1 MTIIFLISVFAGFI
15 GALSGMGGG
24 IIIVPALVLLG
35 INIKYAIAASMLS
48 VIATSCSATAAY
60 AKERIVNLK
69 IGTFLQ
75 LFTILGAIAGAT
87 LTLHMSEKPLSLM
100 FGLILLT
107 SWITLLK
114 KGVSVARY
122 DNKGGIVDNYLEL
135 SGCYEEKVPPY
146 RIINY
151 KSRYAALGGPFMF
164 LAGMVAGLLGI
175 GAGALKVL
183 ILDLL
188 MGLPPK
194 VSTTT
199 SNYIIGITALAGS
212 SVFFASGYLKPGLAV
227 PIILGV
233 LAGSWIGSKLLVRMV
248 EEAVRRLFLVIL
260 LVIALEMIW
269 RGI

>member
-1 MTIIFLISVFAGFI
+1 MTLIFLISLFAGFI

-35 INIKYAIAASMLS
+35 IDIKYAIAASMLS

-60 AKERIVNLK
+60 AKEKIVNIK

-75 LFTILGAIAGAT
+75 VFTILGAIVGAT
-87 LTLHMSEKPLSLM
+87 LTLHLNGKVLSLM
-100 FGLILLT
+100 FGLILLS
-107 SWITLLK
+107 SWIVLLK
-114 KGVSVARY
+114 KGVAVARF
-122 DNKGGIVDNYLEL
+122 DNTGGFVDNYLDL

-146 RIINY
+146 RVVNY
-151 KSRYAALGGPFMF
+151 KSRYAAFGGPFMF
-164 LAGMVAGLLGI
+164 MAGVVAGLLGI

-248 EEAVRRLFLVIL
+248 EEAVRKLFLVIL
-260 LVIALEMIW
+260 LVISIEMIW

>member
-1 MTIIFLISVFAGFI
+1 MTIIFLISLFAGFI

-60 AKERIVNLK
+60 AKEKIVNIK
-69 IGTFLQ
+69 IGSFLQ
-75 LFTILGAIAGAT
+75 MFTILGAIVGAT
-87 LTLHMSEKPLSLM
+87 LTLKMSEKPLSLM

-114 KGVSVARY
+114 KGTNVTHY
-122 DNKGGIVDNYLEL
+122 DNQGGAVDNFLEL
-135 SGCYEEKVPPY
+135 NGCYEEKVPPF
-146 RIINY
+146 RVINY
-151 KSRYAALGGPFMF
+151 KTRYAVLGGPFMF
-164 LAGMVAGLLGI
+164 LAGVVAGLLGV

-233 LAGSWIGSKLLVRMV
+233 IAGSWIGSKLLVRMV
-248 EEAVRRLFLVIL
+248 EEAVRKLFLIIL
-260 LVIALEMIW
+260 LVISIEMIW